1 MFSFNKVPYSPPI
14 DRNSNIILPMRGS
27 KGALI
32 LGDLTAAISEKN
44 LQKRGIFSVL
54 TVALNL
60 FISYETEAIS
70 HKILPAEDYEEYE
83 LSVHFEES
91 FDFIE
96 KGLEKGSV
104 LVHCAA
110 GISRSSTIV
119 IAYLMKKNRWS
130 VDDAFNF
137 VKTKRKII
145 SPNAGFMNQL
155 RIYQK
160 DLGI

>member
-14 DRNSNIILPMRGS
+14 DRNSNIIIPMEGS

-32 LGDLTAAISEKN
+32 LGDFIAALNEKN

-54 TVALNL
+54 TVAFNL
-60 FISYETEAIS
+60 FISYKTENIS
-70 HKILPAEDYEEYE
+70 HKILPAEDCDEYD

-96 KGLEKGSV
+96 NALEKGSV

-110 GISRSSTIV
+110 GVSRSSTIV

-130 VDDAFNF
+130 TDEAFDF

-145 SPNAGFMNQL
+145 SPNAGFMRQL